1 MYDEQDSDDKPYKS
15 PTKKLL
21 KFFEK
26 SRNGWKTKCQEA
38 EYKVK
43 LLQNK
48 VRYLEKRNAR
58 LKNRVKELERE
69 LSRQGV
75 KKSLDH

>member
-1 MYDEQDSDDKPYKS
+1 MYNEQDIDDKPYKS

-21 KFFEK
+21 KFFER
-26 SRNGWKTKCQEA
+26 SRNGWKAKCQEA
-38 EYKVK
+38 KYKVK

-48 VRYLEKRNAR
+48 VRYLEKRKAE
-58 LKNRVKELERE
+58 LKDRVKELERE

-75 KKSLDH
+75 KKKS